1 MSNFNPSND
10 TSLEDGVRLYEERAQ
25 QALQML
31 HSKGFGQRTPP
42 QIQTTG
48 GIMPY
53 QGTIPT
59 NLPQLSDNELGYY
72 MGVLTEWNAYV
83 QDQLAQANV
92 QYAKAKAILEHVEA
106 KLRIAYARDED
117 DKKRS
122 NPERD
127 DHMKTDRRYVEAN
140 SNLIY
145 WETLYTHIK
154 AIANSADQAFTAV
167 SRRIT
172 QRGQEIDRGNRGGS
186 VANIGHGGPMFG
198 NRAGHT

>member
-1 MSNFNPSND
+1 MSNFNPSNEI
-10 TSLEDGVRLYEERAQ
+10 SLEEGIRLYEERAQ
-25 QALQML
+25 QAIALL
-31 HSKGFGQRTPP
+31 HQKGFGQRVPP
-42 QIQTTG
+42 QIQTNSG
-48 GIMPY
+48 MMPY
-53 QGTIPT
+53 QGTLPT
-59 NLPQLSDNELGYY
+59 NLPELTDDQLGYY

-92 QYAKAKAILEHVEA
+92 QYAKAKAIIEHVEA
-106 KLRIAYARDED
+106 KLRIAYARDEE

-127 DHMKTDRRYVEAN
+127 DFMKADRRYLESN

-154 AIANSADQAFTAV
+154 AIANSADQAFSAV

-172 QRGQEIDRGNRGGS
+172 QRGQEIDRGNRGNT
-186 VANIGHGGPMFG
+186 VANIGHGAPMFG
-198 NRAGHT
+198 RRSNT